1 MKSAIPKALAA
12 KVARVARRLRKAPR
26 LVLKE
31 AIERYLRT
39 GSCDPSGAP
48 WPGNVIERSRRAHDE
63 LIQALVTEVTRRAK
77 ARPAPELAPG
87 FDGVAFTR
95 AKVEPMVCGLF
106 ARVERQVVLAMLER
120 AVVFLTPAN
129 LELVLRHQRWL
140 GTAWDLANLY
150 LGSIGAEPLGEAA
163 PAIVGLS
170 EETTCFISMQYFSES
185 DPFADFLVHE
195 VAHVFHNCKRE
206 TVGLPATRRREWLL
220 DIDYRK
226 RETFAYACEAYA
238 RILGRA
244 RNLAGRAALA
254 REYGGDGRFSEA
266 RVDPAEVADILREA
280 GPRRNGWKVILARC
294 APPARSPARA
304 GRTEVVEA

>member
-1 MKSAIPKALAA
+1 MTTDALD
-12 KVARVARRLRKAPR
+12 
-26 LVLKE
+26 E

-39 GSCDPSGAP
+39 GSHDPSGAP
-48 WPGNVIERSRRAHDE
+48 WPGNIIERSQRAHDQ
-63 LIQALVTEVTRRAK
+63 LIQALVSEVTRRAK
-77 ARPAPELAPG
+77 TRPAPEQAQG

-95 AKVEPMVCGLF
+95 ARVEPMVWGLF
-106 ARVERQVVLAMLER
+106 PRVERQAVLALLER

-150 LGSIGAEPLGEAA
+150 LGSIGAEPLGEDA

-170 EETTCFISMQYFSES
+170 EETTCFVSMRYFSES
-185 DPFADFLVHE
+185 DPFADFVAHE
-195 VAHVFHNCKRE
+195 VAHVFHNCKRDA
-206 TVGLPATRRREWLL
+206 VGLSATRRGEWLL

-238 RILGRA
+238 RIVGRA
-244 RNLAGRAALA
+244 RDLSGRAALA
-254 REYGGDGRFSEA
+254 REYGRDGLISEE

-294 APPARSPARA
+294 APPTRSPARE
-304 GRTEVVEA
+304 GRTEIAEA